1 MTEQAMTSEL
11 PTSERHRQI
20 AYRVEFSGPITKD
33 SEDLYFGH
41 YADPEGDRLGQMLHR
56 LPETTHGLLIPDESI
71 PLVHVEA
78 ALESDHRVT
87 TYGMVVALVYE
98 AGAKLPPAVV
108 ETGDRWDTG
117 GLHIFLFEDDDA
129 AAIARTSS

>member
-1 MTEQAMTSEL
+1 MTKDLPTTEQ
-11 PTSERHRQI
+11 HRQI
-20 AYRVEFSGPITKD
+20 AYRVDFSSPITKD

-41 YADPEGDRLGQMLHR
+41 YTDPEGDRLGQMLHR
-56 LPETTHGLLIPDESI
+56 MPESTQGLLIPDESI

-78 ALESDHRVT
+78 TLEADHRVT
-87 TYGMVVALVYE
+87 TYGMVVALVFE
-98 AGAKLPPAVV
+98 DGAKVPPVVV

-117 GLHIFLFEDDDA
+117 GLHIFLFEDDEA